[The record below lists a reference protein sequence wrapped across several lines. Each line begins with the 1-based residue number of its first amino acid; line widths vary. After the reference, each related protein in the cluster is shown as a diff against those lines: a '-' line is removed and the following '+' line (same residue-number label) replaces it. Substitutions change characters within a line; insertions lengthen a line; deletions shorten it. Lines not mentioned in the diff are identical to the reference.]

1 MNATRPSRFD
11 LVTIDAAEAM
21 VVVAFWAKAL
31 GLDVLQSEDDGRWTV
46 LGSDGH
52 RVLGVQR
59 IDGLLPA
66 PTSWSGSDKARI
78 HLDLACEVADFDS
91 EVARLLLLGARRL
104 RDDRRE
110 SYGMI
115 ATLADPEGN
124 IFDLCA
130 YVS

>member
-1 MNATRPSRFD
+1 MSTRFD
-11 LVTIDAAEAM
+11 LVTIDAVDAVLM
-21 VVVAFWAKAL
+21 VRFWSGAL
-31 GLDVLQSEDDGRWTV
+31 GLDVMESEDDGRWTV
-46 LGSDGH
+46 LGSGQR

-59 IDGLLPA
+59 IDGLRPLE
-66 PTSWSGSDKARI
+66 TEWSGGEKPRV
-78 HLDLACEVADFDS
+78 HLDLACDVDAFDDEVT
-91 EVARLLLLGARRL
+91 RLLSLGARRL

-130 YVS
+130 YVH